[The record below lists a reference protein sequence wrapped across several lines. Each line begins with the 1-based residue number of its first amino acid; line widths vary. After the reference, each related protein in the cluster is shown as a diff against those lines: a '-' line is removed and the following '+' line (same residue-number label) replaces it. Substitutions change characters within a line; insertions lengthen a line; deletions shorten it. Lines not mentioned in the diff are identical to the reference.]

1 MQRLFAAALTAAC
14 VVIYSLLCTRAIPL
28 LALRM
33 EPVLEEPDERRRR
46 FPLNPTGGSAM
57 MKQSAVFAVAA
68 LFIISGG
75 IASAQAPTRDFPAA
89 ANPTAA
95 PPAANNPRTGTPDRP
110 PAATMPEANA
120 PDPATTGQAPA
131 TSEKMQPEMD
141 SVGGPKSPAG
151 AERK

>member
-1 MQRLFAAALTAAC
+1 MRFWAVCLWAPAHLRG
-14 VVIYSLLCTRAIPL
+14 TRRAQK
-28 LALRM
+28 AFSF
-33 EPVLEEPDERRRR
+33 ESHRR
-46 FPLNPTGGSAM
+46 THAM

-68 LFIISGG
+68 QFIISGG

-131 TSEKMQPEMD
+131 TSEKMQPEID

>member
-1 MQRLFAAALTAAC
+1 
-14 VVIYSLLCTRAIPL
+14 VIYSLLCTRAIPL

-33 EPVLEEPDERRRR
+33 EPVLEEPDER
-46 FPLNPTGGSAM
+46 
-57 MKQSAVFAVAA
+57 VAA